1 MFKDAIKRLRELKEA
16 VRGCDKIH
24 SKEVKSTE
32 EGTQPKDFNIRAH
45 LKYNKILICDDQT
58 NNDEI

>member
-1 MFKDAIKRLRELKEA
+1 MKA
-16 VRGCDKIH
+16 VRGCNRIH
-24 SKEVKSTE
+24 AKEVKSTE
-32 EGTQPKDFNIRAH
+32 GITQPKYFNARVH